1 MMQEAPGWLVA
12 EMAEGLQRL
21 VLLRLEGAA
30 SADSIAGVALAWA
43 DAMMVAGISW
53 DERLDSPRI
62 KMAFRLLA
70 ARLERWPAPR
80 HLLEVLPARP
90 EPLKLPEPP
99 PSEADRERARV
110 MLASITKKLR
120 MPQHESSSPG
130 KLRTPK
136 ARG

>member
-1 MMQEAPGWLVA
+1 MTTGQMSYYRTGQIESS
-12 EMAEGLQRL
+12 LQ
-21 VLLRLEGAA
+21 
-30 SADSIAGVALAWA
+30 
-43 DAMMVAGISW
+43 
-53 DERLDSPRI
+53 
-62 KMAFRLLA
+62 
-70 ARLERWPAPR
+70 
-80 HLLEVLPARP
+80 HLLEALPSRP

-99 PSEADRERARV
+99 ITEADRERARV